1 MDGSADHKTCPV
13 FTTLSLIANKW
24 SVNLL
29 CQLLRAEG
37 QTLRFSALKRALTG
51 ITQRELTK
59 HLRQFE
65 ASGIVERVVWPES
78 PPRVEYG
85 LTPLGGTLCAPIEAL
100 SRWAE
105 EHGAEV
111 QARREAFM
119 RREQGRAAAGDER
132 RRAPE
137 GL

>member
-1 MDGSADHKTCPV
+1 MQVDHRDCPV

-29 CQLLRAEG
+29 SQLLDAER
-37 QTLRFSALKRALTG
+37 QTLRFSALKRAMSG
-51 ITQRELTK
+51 VTQRELTK

-65 ASGIVERVVWPES
+65 ASGIVERRVWPES
-78 PPRVEYG
+78 PPRVEYA
-85 LTPLGGTLCAPIEAL
+85 LTPLGRTLCQPIQAL

-111 QARREAFM
+111 QAKRVEFARREN
-119 RREQGRAAAGDER
+119 GRAASS
-132 RRAPE
+132 PVQTPVVI
-137 GL
+137 